1 MENEFQRLSSIFETL
16 TALSCIYCSFADY
29 PPSLP
34 PSLPIQIRIQLT
46 QTMHLIDEGKLFKVS
61 RDR

>member
-34 PSLPIQIRIQLT
+34 IQIRIQLT